1 MKTNKAAAAG
11 SHAPR
16 EVLPA
21 TVTRCPI
28 LCFYT
33 AMGRGLISVVA
44 PLAAVVGATIP
55 VCYALARGER
65 PGAAALI
72 GMAIALVAVVAVSVA
87 PSDPRHA
94 HVAVTTAVVVL
105 VTAG

>member
-1 MKTNKAAAAG
+1 
-11 SHAPR
+11 
-16 EVLPA
+16 
-21 TVTRCPI
+21 
-28 LCFYT
+28 
-33 AMGRGLISVVA
+33 MGRGLISVVA